1 MESDAGSALCRC
13 SPGYYGAEHGPC
25 TCEQGSNRFL
35 EVRMEYQVL
44 QRYSRIGDSFF
55 NATGMVNVSVYNI
68 SSGNESA
75 CSESSASCVPFSV
88 FYTLDGSIPTKY
100 STPACATGVCTSQST
115 YSILIQG
122 AVHLRAMALRQGSH
136 PDACVAFGDNVSMYQ
151 LAPGAYPAS
160 HIAGMPAR
168 GLSCA
173 RPDFRA

>member
-1 MESDAGSALCRC
+1 
-13 SPGYYGAEHGPC
+13 
-25 TCEQGSNRFL
+25 
-35 EVRMEYQVL
+35 MEYQVL

-68 SSGNESA
+68 SSRNESA

-122 AVHLRAMALRQGSH
+122 AVHLRAVALRQGSH